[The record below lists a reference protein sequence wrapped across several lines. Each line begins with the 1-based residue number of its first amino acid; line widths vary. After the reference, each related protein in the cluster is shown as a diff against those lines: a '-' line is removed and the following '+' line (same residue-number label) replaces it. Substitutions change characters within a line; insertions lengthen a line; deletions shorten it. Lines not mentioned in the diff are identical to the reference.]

1 VNGSG
6 LVTGIASGICA
17 IKATASDN
25 ASAFASTAVG
35 VALLS
40 ANSLTIAYGNNA
52 TISMSGDSPA
62 VNWCGGCPGP
72 AEVVAGT
79 LVNGFVVAEVAE
91 HSSTAWNS
99 GPTATIITP
108 VYQGPGT
115 PATAHVPIFVSI
127 GGIYLLGDCGRYQR
141 ARVGGRVT

>member
-1 VNGSG
+1 MNGAG

-91 HSSTAWNS
+91 LARRLGIRDQLRQSSHLS
-99 GPTATIITP
+99 IKG
-108 VYQGPGT
+108 QG
-115 PATAHVPIFVSI
+115 
-127 GGIYLLGDCGRYQR
+127 RQR
-141 ARVGGRVT
+141 RRMSPSS

>member
-1 VNGSG
+1 VNGAG

-52 TISMSGDSPA
+52 TISSVGGFPGCQLVRWMPRTGR
-62 VNWCGGCPGP
+62 GGCRN
-72 AEVVAGT
+72 T
-79 LVNGFVVAEVAE
+79 RQR
-91 HSSTAWNS
+91 
-99 GPTATIITP
+99 IR
-108 VYQGPGT
+108 
-115 PATAHVPIFVSI
+115 
-127 GGIYLLGDCGRYQR
+127 CGRS
-141 ARVGGRVT
+141 GRT